1 MPEFLKLVSPQTA
14 SERFTQHLPV
24 FQPQSELVPTAEAAG
39 RVTAVAVL
47 AGEPSPAFSRSTVD
61 GYAVRAADVYGAS
74 DGLPAYLEV
83 VGEVPMGGTPAFVIK
98 SGQAAV
104 IYTGGML
111 PDGADAVVMVEYS
124 QETRAQEVEL
134 FRPVAVGENVVKRG
148 EDVAENQEVVAA
160 GKRLRPAE
168 IGGLMALGI
177 TRVAVN
183 RQPRLG
189 ILSSGDEVV
198 APDQPALPGQ
208 VRDCN
213 TYSLAALVR
222 QEGGIPTTYP
232 IIPDRVEAM
241 HEAVA
246 KALAENDGVIIT
258 AGSSASTRDLTA
270 EVIQA
275 QGQPG
280 VLVHGIAIKPGK
292 PTILA
297 VVNGKPVIGL
307 PGNPVSTLVIAE
319 LFVRPM
325 VTYLG
330 GLKQDIPVPWVTAE
344 LTVNVPSQAGR
355 EDWIPVRLIQAGAEW
370 KVEPVFF
377 KSSLI
382 FNLAQADGMVR
393 CDPDATGLEAGQQ
406 VNVRLLN

>member
-1 MPEFLKLVSPQTA
+1 MPEFLKLVSPQSA
-14 SERFTQHLPV
+14 AERFKQHLPV
-24 FQPQSELVPTAEAAG
+24 FQPQSELIPTAEAVG
-39 RVTAVAVL
+39 RVTAEAVR

-74 DGLPAYLEV
+74 DGLPAYLELA
-83 VGEVPMGGTPAFVIK
+83 GEVPMGGAPAFAIK
-98 SGQAAV
+98 AGQAAV

-111 PDGADAVVMVEYS
+111 PEGADAVVMLEYS
-124 QETRAQEVEL
+124 QETRANEVEL

-148 EDVAENQEVVAA
+148 EDVAENQVVVPA
-160 GKRLRPAE
+160 GQRLRPAE

-177 TRVAVN
+177 THVRVN

-198 APDQPALPGQ
+198 PPDQPALPGQ

-222 QEGGIPTTYP
+222 QEGGLPATYP

-241 HEAVA
+241 SAAVA
-246 KALAENDGVIIT
+246 RALAENDGVIIT

-280 VLVHGIAIKPGK
+280 VLVHGISIKPGK

-325 VTYLG
+325 VAYLAG
-330 GLKQDIPVPWVTAE
+330 VKQKNWTPEVSAE

-355 EDWIPVRLIQAGAEW
+355 EDWIPVRLIEAGSGW
-370 KVEPVFF
+370 KAEPVFF

-382 FNLAQADGMVR
+382 FNLAQADGMVK
-393 CDPDATGLEAGQQ
+393 CDLDATGLEAGQQ
-406 VNVRLLN
+406 VSVRLLN

>member
-14 SERFTQHLPV
+14 AERFRQHLPV
-24 FQPQSELVPTAEAAG
+24 FRPQSEWISTAEAVG
-39 RVTAVAVL
+39 RMTAEVVQ

-74 DGLPAYLEV
+74 DGLPAYLELA
-83 VGEVPMGGTPAFVIK
+83 GEVPMGGAPDFGIK
-98 SGQAAV
+98 AGQAAV

-111 PDGADAVVMVEYS
+111 PEGADAVVMLEYS
-124 QETRAQEVEL
+124 QETRVHEVEL

-148 EDVAENQEVVAA
+148 EDVAENQVVVPA
-160 GKRLRPAE
+160 GQRLRPAE

-177 TRVAVN
+177 NRVLVN
-183 RQPRLG
+183 RQPHLG

-198 APDQPALPGQ
+198 PPDAPVLPGQ

-222 QEGGIPTTYP
+222 QEGGLPVTYP

-241 HEAVA
+241 TAAVA

-280 VLVHGIAIKPGK
+280 VLVHGISIKPGK

-325 VTYLG
+325 VAYLT
-330 GLKQDIPVPWVTAE
+330 GLKQNEWTPSISAE

-355 EDWIPVRLIQAGAEW
+355 EDWIPVRLIQADSGW
-370 KVEPVFF
+370 KAEPVFF

-382 FNLAQADGMVR
+382 FNLAQADGMVK
-393 CDPDATGLEAGQQ
+393 CDLDATGLEAGQQ
-406 VNVRLLN
+406 VSVRLLN